1 MAHVLHNDTWR
12 VTVLPETAGSLAS
25 AHICVGGVWCD
36 FMRPTAPDQQHDP
49 LACASYLL
57 SPWSNRIRDAQ
68 FRFEG
73 VAYQLRPSFPDGTAI
88 HGAARHFP
96 WQVVQASDT
105 RIELLF
111 DSRQHE
117 QVNFPFA
124 FQTWVEYVLDGR
136 EFRTRMGV
144 KNLDARPM
152 PAGFG
157 THPMI
162 QRTLTSPSDALMLR
176 LPFHTA
182 YPLRNCLPTGAPV
195 AVDERLDYRQLRM
208 AGQVFVDDCLT
219 GREAG
224 ATVEFVYAE
233 SGTRI
238 VHAMDEVYTHLVV
251 YMPVGESFIAV
262 EPVTN
267 ANDGFNL
274 RDQGHDGHGVVVLDP
289 GAQVEAWSGYA
300 VQ

>member
-1 MAHVLHNDTWR
+1 
-12 VTVLPETAGSLAS
+12 
-25 AHICVGGVWCD
+25 
-36 FMRPTAPDQQHDP
+36 
-49 LACASYLL
+49 
-57 SPWSNRIRDAQ
+57 
-68 FRFEG
+68 
-73 VAYQLRPSFPDGTAI
+73 
-88 HGAARHFP
+88 
-96 WQVVQASDT
+96 
-105 RIELLF
+105 
-111 DSRQHE
+111 
-117 QVNFPFA
+117 
-124 FQTWVEYVLDGR
+124 
-136 EFRTRMGV
+136 
-144 KNLDARPM
+144 
-152 PAGFG
+152 
-157 THPMI
+157 MI